1 MVDKGFDLETDLPV
15 GVTLSIPLCHRD
27 KKHLSIQEETETRRI
42 ASLRIHVER
51 AIARIKNHNMLKT
64 IFPIAM
70 AAKVNKNMGCMLL
83 PIKIFTTIN
92 CWRRMSN

>member
-70 AAKVNKNMGCMLL
+70 AAKFNKTWVVCCYLSKFL
-83 PIKIFTTIN
+83 QPFIVEEE
-92 CWRRMSN
+92 